1 MRLEVKIKE
10 ESDNDFT
17 LSVENLED
25 GSIYDLIISKIKE
38 DLSKVKI
45 TVEYESDPEV

>member
-1 MRLEVKIKE
+1 MKLDIKLRE
-10 ESDNDFT
+10 QSDNDFT

-25 GSIYDLIISKIKE
+25 GSLYDIIVSKIKD

-45 TVEYESDPEV
+45 SIVYESDPEV